1 MIQEILAFGILILA
15 LSFLIRKSLWKK
27 KSDKNCGNDG
37 CGCA

>member
-15 LSFLIRKSLWKK
+15 LSFLIRKYFWKK
-27 KSDKNCGNDG
+27 KSAKNCGNGD